1 MNRNLIR
8 LLILFCLAVL
18 HSTAWSDECRVSK
31 WGADDQIG
39 AANYVTPTQVKKA
52 AGMIKQGQSHPLGIV
67 VEPGMPAYP
76 PRYVQLQVVQPG
88 QQFGLDTEQ
97 AFGWSASSNDDLV
110 QMWLGV
116 GPQLDGLGHMGEAG
130 QFYNCQEGSEFSDI
144 TGLTKFGTHQIPP
157 MIGRGVL
164 VDMAKYFGVSALSAG
179 QAFGSEDIKKA
190 MEQQGVVINEG
201 DVVLFHT
208 GYTEA
213 TLKSDPA
220 LWGASI
226 PGITNEAAVFLAGL
240 NPMAVGADTWGL
252 EAVPAAE
259 GDKLFYGHVTLL
271 AHNGIYVLETMNTG
285 RLAKESVT
293 EFMFV
298 LGQAR
303 IKGTVQ
309 MVINPVAM
317 W

>member
-1 MNRNLIR
+1 MNRNLVR
-8 LLILFCLAVL
+8 LLVLVCLAVL

-208 GYTEA
+208 G
-213 TLKSDPA
+213 
-220 LWGASI
+220 
-226 PGITNEAAVFLAGL
+226 
-240 NPMAVGADTWGL
+240 
-252 EAVPAAE
+252 
-259 GDKLFYGHVTLL
+259 
-271 AHNGIYVLETMNTG
+271 
-285 RLAKESVT
+285 
-293 EFMFV
+293 
-298 LGQAR
+298 
-303 IKGTVQ
+303 
-309 MVINPVAM
+309 
-317 W
+317 